1 MRMRF
6 AALLLG
12 RLALALAGCT
22 HVTRDGQECA
32 PAWDFEGVGY
42 AGCTLNN
49 SATAGVEWCVTSKNA
64 DWHEGWGVCAPGC
77 LEALPTPCPRIAQ
90 SGAKCRERWEYKNV
104 VYRGCTTHLGRGE
117 WCATQADATGPDA
130 PSVGELSWEYCKPL
144 SAACLRDGLPKGAD
158 ASMVLASPPPPPPII
173 RDTRTVDRCQHVTDW
188 GEKCFDTWH
197 YKGLLQHQCTTV
209 GSSIGRE
216 WCATSNRQ
224 HWDWCRSGCVTYGT
238 ACPRVTVT
246 GARCLKKWSY
256 HNTIFEGCTSE
267 WAVYFFFLLFYNQQ
281 AARVSGRCTSGAWWT
296 LTSPSRGTR
305 AG

>member
-256 HNTIFEGCTSE
+256 HNTIFEGAS
-267 WAVYFFFLLFYNQQ
+267 Q
-281 AARVSGRCTSGAWWT
+281 S
-296 LTSPSRGTR
+296 
-305 AG
+305 